1 MTRLMPAP
9 SDGRAFTS
17 YISAGQREEALQR
30 QAGAANENQ
39 YRQYL
44 QKNAPRVIAQLQA
57 QARAQGRLD
66 R

>member
-9 SDGRAFTS
+9 SDARVFTS

-30 QAGAANENQ
+30 QAGAVNENQ
-39 YRQYL
+39 YRNYMQH
-44 QKNAPRVIAQLQA
+44 NASRVIAQLRA